1 MSTRKLGRGLDML
14 IAREEAKP
22 EASPEGSE
30 VLSLDPQRIRPNPEQ
45 PRKQFSMKDLEELR
59 ASIAREGILQ
69 PLLVRKVAD
78 GFQLVAG
85 ERRLRAAREL
95 GLDRVPAIQVAVGE
109 DRLLELALIENLQ
122 REDLNPIEVA
132 NAYRQLMEVKG
143 WTQESLAAA
152 LGLSRPSIAN
162 TVRLLELP
170 EDIQGSVVRGHI
182 TAGHAK
188 LLLAVTDPREQR
200 LLFERIAEEKLTVR
214 DLEMAVEESADKK
227 VAAGDSSE
235 TPRRGR
241 KARGGDKRPHLVSLE
256 ERFSERLGTRVRIRE
271 KNGKGR
277 ISIDF
282 FSADEF
288 ERIQEIILK

>member
-1 MSTRKLGRGLDML
+1 MIT
-14 IAREEAKP
+14 REEAKP
-22 EASPEGSE
+22 EGSE
-30 VLSLDPQRIRPNPEQ
+30 VLFLDPDRIRPNPEQ
-45 PRKQFSMKDLEELR
+45 PRKQFSMKELEELR
-59 ASIAREGILQ
+59 ASIAKEGILQ
-69 PLLVRKVAD
+69 PLLVRRTGD

-95 GLDRVPAIQVAVGE
+95 GLEKVPAILVSVGE

-132 NAYRQLMEVKG
+132 KAYRQLMEVKG
-143 WTQESLAAA
+143 WTQESLASA

-162 TVRLLELP
+162 AVRLLELP

-182 TAGHAK
+182 SAGHAK
-188 LLLAVTDPREQR
+188 LLLAVTDPKEQR

-214 DLEMAVEESADKK
+214 DLEVAVEENVEEKGP
-227 VAAGDSSE
+227 VGDSSGV
-235 TPRRGR
+235 PRKGR
-241 KARGGDKRPHLVSLE
+241 KGRGAERKPHVVSLE

-277 ISIDF
+277 ISIEF

-288 ERIQEIILK
+288 ERIREIILR